1 MTTFKYVD
9 LLKVIANHYGFENQ
23 CKKLTEEMAE
33 LTVAVHHLRDRQDD
47 KYKIEFCEEFA
58 DVLILMEQLALL
70 MPTEYKA
77 LVEEYKI
84 YKVQRQVNRID
95 EDKKRCQK

>member
-1 MTTFKYVD
+1 M
-9 LLKVIANHYGFENQ
+9 
-23 CKKLTEEMAE
+23 
-33 LTVAVHHLRDRQDD
+33 
-47 KYKIEFCEEFA
+47 
-58 DVLILMEQLALL
+58 ILMEQLALL

-84 YKVQRQVNRID
+84 YKVQRQVSRID